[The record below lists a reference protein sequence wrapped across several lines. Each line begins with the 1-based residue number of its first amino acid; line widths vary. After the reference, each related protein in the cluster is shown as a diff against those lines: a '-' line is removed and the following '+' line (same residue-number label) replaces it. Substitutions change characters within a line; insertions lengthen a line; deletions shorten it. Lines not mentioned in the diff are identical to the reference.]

1 MDVQQYNVTAAAADE
16 ENPVGVWA
24 GAPAIAASTVK
35 MVNTSGQPVVVD
47 ITGGTVT
54 VVAVNGVTYKS
65 ANANVVSG
73 RFRVRRGGNIAITY
87 SVVPTNVTWYYE

>member
-35 MVNTSGQPVVVD
+35 MVNTSGHVQIVD
-47 ITGGTVT
+47 ITGGTVSA
-54 VVAVNGVTYKS
+54 VAVNGVVYKS
-65 ANANVVSG
+65 ANANVLSG